1 MGTTLT
7 FKQRGK
13 IYAMLRTLPNTDLVF
28 TWDNG
33 DKIKIGD
40 LTTREN
46 GMSVYLDTRSPKAL
60 PFQHAVVLIDGLVKL
75 AEVGNPTSAPPPD
88 SYPGEYTRLTTAPSA
103 ELAGSKG
110 WTKGIDPSAPSKAV
124 RTPSVP
130 EGWVKGRPLVGARP
144 DAPAEVGIYVFG
156 EAVIKVKKTKNDRNF
171 AVEIGTTTRGHHK
184 PIPRKGLV
192 YKLTADMKMSAKQA
206 KAYGDKFGVCVNCG
220 KALSDPASVRLGMGP
235 VCHKRL
241 TAI

>member
-1 MGTTLT
+1 MSTLT

-13 IYAMLRTLPNTDLVF
+13 IYAMLRTLPNTNLVF

-75 AEVGNPTSAPPPD
+75 ADRDWHAPD
-88 SYPGEYTRLTTAPSA
+88 SDQTTDFTIGEPARREMDAI
-103 ELAGSKG
+103 LAGSKG

-124 RTPSVP
+124 RFPTVP

-144 DAPAEVGIYVFG
+144 AAPAEIGIYVFG